1 MEDRERNIVWEGC
14 IIVRVYDE
22 VIHLTAIRVMGELF
36 FACELLNAAVAL
48 MATIPLLGFLELFI
62 IVTFL
67 LLLLLL
73 LILIAICFCFRF
85 LGYIT
90 GIDGLGCV

>member
-1 MEDRERNIVWEGC
+1 MEDMERNIVWEGC
-14 IIVRVYDE
+14 IIVGVYDE

-90 GIDGLGCV
+90 GIDGLWCV